1 MAAMIRAALIG
12 FMAFLHLA
20 SRGMG
25 AEPLTKLEGCRLVPT
40 EWADGDSFQIRTS
53 KGHEHTLRLYG
64 ADCIEW
70 HVTDESDARRLREQ
84 CRYFGISDIGKT
96 VPASFELAK
105 GFGRTAAERVATL
118 LKAPFTA
125 CTAFADARGDGRHQR
140 IYAFVTLA
148 DGRDLASVLVEE
160 GLARAFGV
168 YRETPE
174 GKSRDEYRET
184 MRDLELQ
191 AAKRSAGIWAK
202 TNWEKLPG
210 ERRQQRQEEAELSLV
225 TGKAEV
231 PKNMVLDLNAA
242 ARDDLLKLPGV
253 GEVMA
258 NRIIEA
264 RPYRSLE
271 DLLEVPGIGIKT
283 LERLRPH
290 LVIGKSM

>member
-1 MAAMIRAALIG
+1 MIRAALVI
-12 FMAFLHLA
+12 FMAFLHLT
-20 SRGMG
+20 STGRG

-40 EWADGDSFQIRTS
+40 EWSDGDSFRIKTS
-53 KGHEHTLRLYG
+53 KGKEHTLRLYG

-70 HVTDESDARRLREQ
+70 HVTDETDARRLREQ
-84 CRYFGISDIGKT
+84 LRYFGISEMGKT

-105 GFGRTAAERVATL
+105 RFGKSAADRVSTL
-118 LKAPFTA
+118 LQAPFTIH
-125 CTAFADARGDGRHQR
+125 TAFADARGDGRHQR
-140 IYAFVTLA
+140 IYGFVTLA

-160 GLARAFGV
+160 GLGRAFGV

-174 GKSRDEYRET
+174 GRSRDEYRET

-202 TNWEKLPG
+202 TNWEKLPA
-210 ERRQQRQEEAELSLV
+210 ERRQQRQEDAELSLA

-231 PKNMVLDLNAA
+231 PANMVLDLNSA

-264 RPYRSLE
+264 RPYQRLE
-271 DLLEVPGIGIKT
+271 ELLEVPGIGAKT
-283 LERLRPH
+283 LERLRPY
-290 LVIGKSM
+290 LVIGKLK